1 MRWRPLATAAAVL
14 ALAATLVSAGSGV
27 AIGGTAGPERPPAC
41 AEPDP
46 ENPPPAP
53 SAATLT
59 TVGQVYYCIFDNYFS
74 GPVLDSRT
82 LLVPAFA
89 ALTQELQ
96 RRGLDQADAT
106 LPALTGRKDADWKAF
121 SKVYQRIAAALPD
134 DAAREAIASAAI
146 QAMVDELDDN
156 HARWMNKSVPNL
168 MGLTLSGLVPPG
180 DVDPAAKDPVHV
192 NGIAAGGPAEVAG
205 LKLGDEILAVNG
217 VPLFINGVLNKG
229 VLTQL
234 LEVKEG
240 TAFELSARR
249 PVTGET
255 FTATVTAA
263 RHQGPRRGVESRLV
277 DGNIAYVT
285 LPGFAPELA
294 DQVLAA
300 IESLRSQTEL
310 RGVILDLRG
319 NGGGS
324 PQAVS
329 TLLGALAH
337 GKITSYWCDVKDR
350 CQPNRTDDS
359 VKLLNL
365 PFIALTD
372 RRCASACDSFT
383 SSVKDLKLGKLV
395 GTRTAGAVSGPGQ
408 AYLLDNG
415 TALSLPKRHEIG
427 ANKEV
432 VNTVGVAPDYYAP
445 LTAADLSAGRD
456 PGLDKAVSLL

>member
-14 ALAATLVSAGSGV
+14 VLAATLVSAGV
-27 AIGGTAGPERPPAC
+27 AAAGTARPERPPAC
-41 AEPDP
+41 TAPDP

-59 TVGQVYYCIFDNYFS
+59 TIGQVYYCIFDNYFS

-89 ALTQELQ
+89 ALTQEMQ
-96 RRGLDQADAT
+96 RRGLDQAGAT

-134 DAAREAIASAAI
+134 DAAREAIAVAAI

-156 HARWMNKSVPNL
+156 HARWAYKSNPNL
-168 MGLTLSGLVPPG
+168 FGFTLNVFGAA
-180 DVDPAAKDPVHV
+180 DVEPVATEPAYVDR
-192 NGIAAGGPAEVAG
+192 ITAGGPAEKAG
-205 LKLGDEILAVNG
+205 LELGDEVLAVNG
-217 VPLFINGVLNKG
+217 VPLFTAGVVNKG
-229 VLTQL
+229 ALTQL
-234 LEVKEG
+234 MGVEEG
-240 TAFELSARR
+240 TAFEISARR
-249 PVTGET
+249 PATGEA

-263 RHQGPRRGVESRLV
+263 RHQGTAPRVQSRLV
-277 DGNIAYVT
+277 DGNIAYVS

-294 DQVLAA
+294 AQVLAA
-300 IESLRSQTEL
+300 IDSLRARTDL

-337 GKITSYWCDVKDR
+337 GKVTSYWCDVRDR

-365 PFIALTD
+365 PFVALTD

-383 SSVKDLKLGKLV
+383 SSVKDLKLGTLV

-408 AYLLDNG
+408 PWVLGNG
-415 TALSLPKRHEIG
+415 SMLTLPKLHELG
-427 ANKEV
+427 AHKEV
-432 VNTVGVAPDYYAP
+432 VNTVGVAPDHYAP

>member
-14 ALAATLVSAGSGV
+14 VLAATLVSAGGGV
-27 AIGGTAGPERPPAC
+27 AAGGTARPERPPAC
-41 AEPDP
+41 TQPDP

-59 TVGQVYYCIFDNYFS
+59 TIGQAYHCIFDNYFS

-89 ALTQELQ
+89 ALTQEMQ
-96 RRGLDQADAT
+96 RRGLDQAGAT

-134 DAAREAIASAAI
+134 DAAREAIAVAAI

-156 HARWMNKSVPNL
+156 HARWAYKSNPNL
-168 MGLTLSGLVPPG
+168 FGFTLNAFGPGGVEPVATEPAYVDRLT
-180 DVDPAAKDPVHV
+180 
-192 NGIAAGGPAEVAG
+192 AGSPAEKAG
-205 LKLGDEILAVNG
+205 LKLGDEVLAVNG
-217 VPLFINGVLNKG
+217 VPLFTAGVVNEGVLA
-229 VLTQL
+229 QL
-234 LEVKEG
+234 LAAEEG
-240 TAFELSARR
+240 TAFEISARR
-249 PVTGET
+249 PATGET
-255 FTATVTAA
+255 FTATVTAT
-263 RHQGPRRGVESRLV
+263 QYPGTEPRVQSRLV
-277 DGNIAYVT
+277 DGNIAYVS
-285 LPGFAPELA
+285 LPGFDPELA

-300 IESLRSQTEL
+300 IDALRARTEL

-337 GKITSYWCDVKDR
+337 GRITSYWCDVKDR

-365 PFIALTD
+365 PFVALTD

-383 SSVKDLKLGKLV
+383 SSVKDLKLGTLV
-395 GTRTAGAVSGPGQ
+395 GTRTAGAVSGPGEPWV
-408 AYLLDNG
+408 LDNG
-415 TALSLPKRHEIG
+415 SMLMLPKLHEIG
-427 ANKEV
+427 AHKEV
-432 VNTVGVAPDYYAP
+432 VNTVGVAPDHYAP